1 MLFSCT
7 QVPLVAVRQ
16 IQHRQ
21 KEAGR
26 ERKVGRNE
34 IGFGRNENEIGISR
48 NENEKEIG
56 FFRISIDD

>member
-1 MLFSCT
+1 MLFSFT

-16 IQHRQ
+16 IQYRQ

-34 IGFGRNENEIGISR
+34 IGIGIGR